1 MTRETRGKAG
11 GVKPPL
17 QSEFELERQQEEA
30 AKREKSIP
38 RAGRMP
44 ALPRLGDY
52 LEADG
57 GAHLLRKAKMS
68 SGAMERAA
76 SNSPR
81 F

>member
-1 MTRETRGKAG
+1 
-11 GVKPPL
+11 
-17 QSEFELERQQEEA
+17 
-30 AKREKSIP
+30 
-38 RAGRMP
+38 MP